1 MLGRN
6 NMRPFEMIAA
16 AELAS
21 PQDPAKAEALF
32 KNGIQA
38 YRRYEPDGVDYA
50 LGRYGA
56 FLIDQGRSDDALEVL
71 KLAIDQNT
79 DIPRIWAD
87 YLGVLSDRRDLK
99 AIQSCAERKNASGA
113 FAPEFLLSHA
123 RRADKEGATEFAEQL
138 ACWILD
144 RCSRD
149 SDARGRWAAIGDLGR
164 ILERKGDLEKAI
176 KLWRDAFEEGSCDA
190 ETINRLSM
198 HLERSKDYAGA
209 ANVLREALTRG
220 LPANVE
226 ESLRKRLARC
236 AERSIGRA
244 RVKAKT
250 RLDIPAYSVRLD
262 ANAFDFLFQ
271 VRPRSSLSAVA
282 VTNNTVRCLSTTSE
296 SSTLIDYDVENGRE
310 IRKIENLPLLTT
322 VCIAPAGE
330 TIGICRTAP
339 VGQGPSLLK
348 FLDAQGRLIAES
360 SVPDAT
366 SEIALGPDLWY
377 VGCRDGF
384 LYCFGLDGKRRWAW
398 ETPGTRGYNE
408 NAYFRPC
415 PYFVSANGAF
425 AAVSSMGNLYA
436 VSPDGTTLWDAVLPN
451 ESQTRWNFTVPF
463 PGTDA
468 IREPYSVLELQRGAG
483 REEVK
488 SAYRRL
494 ALATHPDRN
503 PDDNQAA
510 ARFCRVREAYERI
523 LAGEI
528 DRQAAGTTVSIEIQ
542 GPGPLVSSITAR
554 NTDVI
559 VASSTGRLY
568 VFGVDGRLR
577 EARILG
583 DSSARVAFRRDGSLG
598 AAWCGNSLLW
608 FHRNEIVATSEYEDW
623 PHGLIMLG
631 NEVVLWRGNG
641 ASVVA
646 QEKTL
651 LSLEFSKSIHNVV
664 SCGEVFLCVGGVLAA
679 FKRK

>member
-1 MLGRN
+1 
-6 NMRPFEMIAA
+6 MRPFEMIAA
-16 AELAS
+16 AEVAS
-21 PQDPAKAEALF
+21 RQDDLVKAESLF

-38 YRRYEPDGVDYA
+38 YTRYEPDGVDYA

-56 FLIDQGRSDDALEVL
+56 FLIEQGRSDDALHVL

-99 AIQSCAERKNASGA
+99 AIQSYAERKNASGA
-113 FAPEFLLSHA
+113 FATEFLLSHA
-123 RRADKEGATEFAEQL
+123 RRADREGATEFAEEL
-138 ACWILD
+138 ARWIID
-144 RCSRD
+144 RCSRA
-149 SDARGRWAAIGDLGR
+149 SDAMGRWAAIGDLGR
-164 ILERKGDLEKAI
+164 ILERKGDLDQAV

-198 HLERSKDYAGA
+198 HLERSKEYTGA
-209 ANVLREALTRG
+209 VSVIREGLTRG

-236 AERSIGRA
+236 GENSTGRS

-250 RLDIPAYSVRLD
+250 RVDIPAYSIRLD
-262 ANAFDFLFQ
+262 AKAFDFLFQ
-271 VRPRSSLSAVA
+271 VRPRHSLSAIA
-282 VTNNTVRCLSTTSE
+282 VTKNTVRCLSSTSE
-296 SSTLIDYDVENGRE
+296 SSTLIDYEVENGRE

-330 TIGICRTAP
+330 IVGICRTAP
-339 VGQGPSLLK
+339 IGQGPTLLK
-348 FLDAQGRLIAES
+348 FLDPEGRVTAES

-366 SEIALGPDLWY
+366 SEIAIGPNVWY

-384 LYCFGLDGKRRWAW
+384 LYGFGLDGKRLWAW

-415 PYFVSANGAF
+415 PYYVSANGSL

-436 VSPDGTTLWDAVLPN
+436 VAPDGTTLWDAVLPN
-451 ESQTRWNFTVPF
+451 ESQTRWSFTVPF
-463 PGTDA
+463 PGA
-468 IREPYSVLELQRGAG
+468 NAVREPYSVLELQPGAG

-494 ALATHPDRN
+494 ALVTHPDRN
-503 PDDNQAA
+503 PDDNQSA
-510 ARFCRVREAYERI
+510 ARFRRVREAYERI

-528 DRQAAGTTVSIEIQ
+528 DKQTAGINVTIEMQA
-542 GPGPLVSSITAR
+542 PGPVVSSIAAR
-554 NTDVI
+554 KTDVI

-568 VFGVDGRLR
+568 IFGMDGNLR
-577 EARILG
+577 GARILG
-583 DSSARVAFRRDGSLG
+583 DSFAKLAFRTDGSLG

-608 FHRNEIVATSEYEDW
+608 FHGNEIVTSSEYETL
-623 PHGLIMLG
+623 PHGLMMLG
-631 NEVVLWRGNG
+631 NEVVLWHGNE
-641 ASVVA
+641 AHVVA
-646 QEKTL
+646 PEKTL

-664 SCGEVFLCVGGVLAA
+664 SCGDVLLCVGGVLAA
-679 FKRK
+679 FKQKRST

>member
-1 MLGRN
+1 
-6 NMRPFEMIAA
+6 MRPFEMIAA
-16 AELAS
+16 AEVAS
-21 PQDPAKAEALF
+21 RDNDLAKAETLF

-38 YRRYEPDGVDYA
+38 YTRYEPDGVDYA

-56 FLIDQGRSDDALEVL
+56 FLIEQGRSDDALDVL

-79 DIPRIWAD
+79 DIPRIRAD

-99 AIQSCAERKNASGA
+99 AIQSYAERKNASGA
-113 FAPEFLLSHA
+113 FAIEFLLSHA
-123 RRADKEGATEFAEQL
+123 RRADREGATEFAEQL
-138 ACWILD
+138 ARWIID

-149 SDARGRWAAIGDLGR
+149 SDAKGRWTAIGDLGR
-164 ILERKGDLEKAI
+164 ILERKGDLDQAV
-176 KLWRDAFEEGSCDA
+176 KLWHNAFEEGSCDA

-198 HLERSKDYAGA
+198 HLERSKDYTRA
-209 ANVLREALTRG
+209 VSVIREGLTRG

-236 AERSIGRA
+236 AESSTGRG

-250 RLDIPAYSVRLD
+250 RVDIPAYSIRGD

-271 VRPRSSLSAVA
+271 VRPRHSLSAIA
-282 VTNNTVRCLSTTSE
+282 VTNNTVRCLSSTSE
-296 SSTLIDYDVENGRE
+296 SSTLIDFDVENGSE

-322 VCIAPAGE
+322 FCIAPTGQ
-330 TIGICRTAP
+330 IVGICRTAP
-339 VGQGPSLLK
+339 VGRGPTLLK
-348 FLDAQGRLIAES
+348 FLDPEGHVTAES

-366 SEIALGPDLWY
+366 SEIAIGPNVLY

-384 LYCFGLDGKRRWAW
+384 LYGFGLDGKRRWAW

-451 ESQTRWNFTVPF
+451 ESQTHWNFTVPF
-463 PGTDA
+463 PGTNA

-528 DRQAAGTTVSIEIQ
+528 DRQAAGITVSIEIR
-542 GPGPLVSSITAR
+542 GPGPVVSSIAAR

-568 VFGVDGRLR
+568 VFGMDGRLR

-583 DSSARVAFRRDGSLG
+583 DSSARVAFRKDGSLG

-631 NEVVLWRGNG
+631 NEVVLWRGNE
-641 ASVVA
+641 AHVVA
-646 QEKTL
+646 PEKTL

-664 SCGEVFLCVGGVLAA
+664 SCGDVLLCVGGVLAA
-679 FKRK
+679 FKRKRST